1 MYMLNHTY
9 KRHSL
14 ELTNGRAW
22 IRDWYPATIYN
33 KQYNLTLDL
42 PLKK

>member
-1 MYMLNHTY
+1 MYMYIKSYVL
-9 KRHSL
+9 HSL

-22 IRDWYPATIYN
+22 IRDWYPVTIYN
-33 KQYNLTLDL
+33 KQYNLTLDV